1 MDDIL
6 FRHSAIA
13 TPNDKSDAFL
23 SRAAASDSAKNLIDE
38 SKAFDKLLKDSLQI
52 DVPGD
57 LANKILLE
65 QSFALEHDKTVS
77 ARWHIAI
84 AASIAFVIGISVPT
98 IGQLGQSPA
107 VVNTASTTTLIK
119 PHSDIGS
126 VALQHVKQ
134 EYFLTAKANE
144 NASLQ
149 TVNAKLAVYGAK
161 AMGNFGE
168 VLFVNYC
175 SFEGTSALHMILKG
189 EKGRVTVFVVPE
201 DAGLKPAS
209 SFKDQ
214 HLKGISEN
222 MGKTSLVIVG
232 EEDEPL
238 EIMKDKL
245 SDSIK
250 WDI

>member
-6 FRHSAIA
+6 FRHTAIA

-23 SRAAASDSAKNLIDE
+23 SRAAASDCAKNLVEE

-52 DVPGD
+52 EVPSD
-57 LANKILLE
+57 LTDKILLE

-77 ARWHIAI
+77 ARWHIGI
-84 AASIAFVIGISVPT
+84 AASIAFIIGISVPMV
-98 IGQLGQSPA
+98 GEQLT
-107 VVNTASTTTLIK
+107 NSTTPINSAQLVHT
-119 PHSDIGS
+119 PSDIGS

-144 NASLQ
+144 NATLQ
-149 TVNAKLAVYGAK
+149 SVNAKLAIYGAK
-161 AMGNFGE
+161 ATDSFGE

-189 EKGRVTVFVVPE
+189 EKGRITVFVVPE
-201 DAGLKPAS
+201 DAGFKPSS

-214 HLKGISEN
+214 HLKGISEHI
-222 MGKTSLVIVG
+222 GKASLVIVG
-232 EEDEPL
+232 EQDEPL
-238 EIMKDKL
+238 EMMKEKL
-245 SDSIK
+245 AGSIK